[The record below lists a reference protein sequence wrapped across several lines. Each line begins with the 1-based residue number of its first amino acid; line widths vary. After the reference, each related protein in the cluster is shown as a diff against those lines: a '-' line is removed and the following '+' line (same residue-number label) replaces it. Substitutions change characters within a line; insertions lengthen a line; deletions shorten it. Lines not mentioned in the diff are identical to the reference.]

1 MTTKLKTL
9 LMLAAIPMV
18 INSCKKDSDEEPQP
32 TAPAALEIKTVSN
45 LFANDSAGHYTFFN
59 LRTNAIV
66 NLSDSAT
73 ANWDIAFFGS
83 MILINGG
90 TSGPGNGAGAVIGQ
104 GFDDVTSAPADS
116 SFKSDN
122 GNALAIPAGSDNG
135 WYHYDAVNHLI
146 VPISGRT
153 IVVKTADGKF
163 GKIEILSYYKDAPVN
178 PTAADISRY
187 YKFRFAFQSDGT
199 KNLE

>member
-1 MTTKLKTL
+1 MTTKIKTL
-9 LMLAAIPMV
+9 LMLAALPLV
-18 INSCKKDSDEEPQP
+18 INSCKKDSAEEPQP
-32 TAPAALEIKTVSN
+32 AAPAALEIKTVSN
-45 LFANDSAGHYTFFN
+45 LFANDSAGHHTFFN

-83 MILINGG
+83 TILINSG
-90 TSGPGNGAGAVIGQ
+90 TSGPGSGAAAVVTN
-104 GFDDVTSAPADS
+104 GFDDITSAPADS
-116 SFKSDN
+116 SFKTDN
-122 GNALAIPAGSDNG
+122 GTALAVPTGSDNG

-146 VPISGRT
+146 TPISGRT
-153 IVVKTADGKF
+153 LVVKTADGKF
-163 GKIEILSYYKDAPVN
+163 SKIEILSYYKDAPAN

-199 KNLE
+199 KNLQ